1 MTKLPY
7 RQAML
12 MKHTAWMNTRLIER
26 GPRPEDERYVPLA
39 VRMLTLVG
47 CLNYAMLDLESELT
61 ASGLFRHETKRR
73 YTQARTLVAQA
84 HGIAWSMLR
93 KIDDRAA
100 RQYNDKTDE
109 AYRTISGCILLEAPQ
124 RSYNIVLSLCRIIS
138 SLNGR
143 ISGRYDFNP
152 AKPLVR
158 ILALLECTGIEDYRI
173 DEIIEL
179 NLTD

>member
-143 ISGRYDFNP
+143 ISTTSTRPNLLYASRLCWSVPGS
-152 AKPLVR
+152 R
-158 ILALLECTGIEDYRI
+158 ITGSTR
-173 DEIIEL
+173 L
-179 NLTD
+179 SN

>member
-1 MTKLPY
+1 MTNLSY

-12 MKHTAWMNTRLIER
+12 IKHTAWMNTRLLAR

-61 ASGLFRHETKRR
+61 APGLFH
-73 YTQARTLVAQA
+73 
-84 HGIAWSMLR
+84 LR

-158 ILALLECTGIEDYRI
+158 IPALLECIGIEDCKI
-173 DEIIEL
+173 DGIIEL
-179 NLTD
+179 NLID

>member
-12 MKHTAWMNTRLIER
+12 IKHTAWMNTRLLAR

-61 ASGLFRHETKRR
+61 ASGLFHHETKRR
-73 YTQARTLVAQA
+73 YTQAQTLVSQA

-152 AKPLVR
+152 VKPLVR
-158 ILALLECTGIEDYRI
+158 IPALLECTGIEDCKI
-173 DEIIEL
+173 DGIIEL

>member
-1 MTKLPY
+1 MDMKKRIIRVFPTKTNATP
-7 RQAML
+7 
-12 MKHTAWMNTRLIER
+12 T
-26 GPRPEDERYVPLA
+26 DEL
-39 VRMLTLVG
+39 VRI
-47 CLNYAMLDLESELT
+47 
-61 ASGLFRHETKRR
+61 RETPSFFDE
-73 YTQARTLVAQA
+73 A
-84 HGIAWSMLR
+84 
-93 KIDDRAA
+93 
-100 RQYNDKTDE
+100 DE
-109 AYRTISGCILLEAPQ
+109 AYRCISDCILLEAPQ

-158 ILALLECTGIEDYRI
+158 IPALLECTGIEDCKI

>member
-124 RSYNIVLSLCRIIS
+124 RSYNICCGCAS
-138 SLNGR
+138 
-143 ISGRYDFNP
+143 
-152 AKPLVR
+152 
-158 ILALLECTGIEDYRI
+158 ILPRTLPPCSAIRVGSIH
-173 DEIIEL
+173 
-179 NLTD
+179 

>member
-1 MTKLPY
+1 MTNLSY

-12 MKHTAWMNTRLIER
+12 IKHTAWMNTRLLAR

-47 CLNYAMLDLESELT
+47 CLNYAMLDLES
-61 ASGLFRHETKRR
+61 GLFHHETKRR
-73 YTQARTLVAQA
+73 YTQAQTLVSQA

-109 AYRTISGCILLEAPQ
+109 ADRTISGCILLEAPQ
-124 RSYNIVLSLCRIIS
+124 RSYNIVLSLCRIIG

-158 ILALLECTGIEDYRI
+158 IPALLECTGIEDCKI
-173 DEIIEL
+173 DGIIEL
-179 NLTD
+179 NLID

>member
-26 GPRPEDERYVPLA
+26 GPRPEVVRYVPLA

-158 ILALLECTGIEDYRI
+158 IRELLVCTGIVDYRI

>member
-1 MTKLPY
+1 MTNLPY

-12 MKHTAWMNTRLIER
+12 IKHTAWMNTRLLTR

-61 ASGLFRHETKRR
+61 ASGLFHHETKRR
-73 YTQARTLVAQA
+73 YTQAQTLVTQA

-109 AYRTISGCILLEAPQ
+109 AYRTISGCILKGLTTSCCRCVGSSALSTVGFRAATTSTRPNLLYAS
-124 RSYNIVLSLCRIIS
+124 RLCWSVSGSRIV
-138 SLNGR
+138 
-143 ISGRYDFNP
+143 
-152 AKPLVR
+152 K
-158 ILALLECTGIEDYRI
+158 
-173 DEIIEL
+173 
-179 NLTD
+179 

>member
-47 CLNYAMLDLESELT
+47 CLNYAM
-61 ASGLFRHETKRR
+61 FHHETKRR

-109 AYRTISGCILLEAPQ
+109 AYRCISDCILLEAPQ

-158 ILALLECTGIEDYRI
+158 IPALLECTGIEDC
-173 DEIIEL
+173 
-179 NLTD
+179 

>member
-1 MTKLPY
+1 MTNLSY

-12 MKHTAWMNTRLIER
+12 IKHTAWMNTRLLAR

-61 ASGLFRHETKRR
+61 ASGLFHHETKRR
-73 YTQARTLVAQA
+73 YTQAQTLVSQA

-152 AKPLVR
+152 AKPPVR
-158 ILALLECTGIEDYRI
+158 IPALLECIGIEDCKI
-173 DEIIEL
+173 DGIIEL
-179 NLTD
+179 NLID

>member
-1 MTKLPY
+1 MTNLSY

-12 MKHTAWMNTRLIER
+12 IKHTAWMNTRLLAR

-61 ASGLFRHETKRR
+61 ASGLFHHETKRR
-73 YTQARTLVAQA
+73 YTQAQTLVTQA

-158 ILALLECTGIEDYRI
+158 IQQINENEKIHTSGFRRL
-173 DEIIEL
+173 
-179 NLTD
+179 

>member
-152 AKPLVR
+152 AKPFVR
-158 ILALLECTGIEDYRI
+158 IPALLECTGIEDYRI

>member
-1 MTKLPY
+1 MLAHVE
-7 RQAML
+7 AMRKQYPAARVVL
-12 MKHTAWMNTRLIER
+12 WASLECTNFSIAKGGQSRDADSRT
-26 GPRPEDERYVPLA
+26 LA
-39 VRMLTLVG
+39 
-47 CLNYAMLDLESELT
+47 EH
-61 ASGLFRHETKRR
+61 LFRYIDALRPDYIQIENVKEFMTWGP
-73 YTQARTLVAQA
+73 LVV
-84 HGIAWSMLR
+84 
-93 KIDDRAA
+93 KVV
-100 RQYNDKTDE
+100 E

-158 ILALLECTGIEDYRI
+158 IPALLECTGIEDCKI
-173 DEIIEL
+173 DGIIEL

>member
-1 MTKLPY
+1 MTKLSY

-12 MKHTAWMNTRLIER
+12 MKHTAWMNTRLLTR
-26 GPRPEDERYVPLA
+26 GPRPEDARYVPLA

-61 ASGLFRHETKRR
+61 ASGLFHHETKRR
-73 YTQARTLVAQA
+73 YTQAQTLVSQA
-84 HGIAWSMLR
+84 HAWSMLR

-158 ILALLECTGIEDYRI
+158 IPALLECTGIEDCKI

-179 NLTD
+179 NLE

>member
-1 MTKLPY
+1 
-7 RQAML
+7 
-12 MKHTAWMNTRLIER
+12 
-26 GPRPEDERYVPLA
+26 
-39 VRMLTLVG
+39 
-47 CLNYAMLDLESELT
+47 MLDLESELT

-158 ILALLECTGIEDYRI
+158 IPALLECTGIEDYRI

>member
-73 YTQARTLVAQA
+73 YTQAQTLVAQA

-124 RSYNIVLSLCRIIS
+124 GLTTSCCRCVGSSALSTVGFRVATTSIRPNLLYASRICWS
-138 SLNGR
+138 VPGSR
-143 ISGRYDFNP
+143 I
-152 AKPLVR
+152 AK
-158 ILALLECTGIEDYRI
+158 
-173 DEIIEL
+173 
-179 NLTD
+179 

>member
-1 MTKLPY
+1 MTKLSY

-12 MKHTAWMNTRLIER
+12 MKHTALMNARQLAR
-26 GPRPEDERYVPLA
+26 GPRPEDARYVPLA
-39 VRMLTLVG
+39 VRMLTLIG

-61 ASGLFRHETKRR
+61 AAGLFRHETKRR
-73 YTQARTLVAQA
+73 YTQAQTLVTQA

-109 AYRTISGCILLEAPQ
+109 AYRTISSCILLEAPQ
-124 RSYNIVLSLCRIIS
+124 RSYNIVLSLCRIIG

-143 ISGRYDFNP
+143 I
-152 AKPLVR
+152 
-158 ILALLECTGIEDYRI
+158 
-173 DEIIEL
+173 
-179 NLTD
+179 

>member
-109 AYRTISGCILLEAPQ
+109 AYRTISGCILLEIGRA
-124 RSYNIVLSLCRIIS
+124 SCRE
-138 SLNGR
+138 R
-143 ISGRYDFNP
+143 
-152 AKPLVR
+152 V
-158 ILALLECTGIEDYRI
+158 
-173 DEIIEL
+173 
-179 NLTD
+179 

>member
-1 MTKLPY
+1 MTNLPY

-12 MKHTAWMNTRLIER
+12 MKHTAWMNTRLIAR
-26 GPRPEDERYVPLA
+26 GPRPEDERYVP
-39 VRMLTLVG
+39 LTLVG

-61 ASGLFRHETKRR
+61 ASGLFHHETKRR
-73 YTQARTLVAQA
+73 YTQAQTLVSQA

-158 ILALLECTGIEDYRI
+158 IPALLECTGIEDCKI

-179 NLTD
+179 NLE

>member
-1 MTKLPY
+1 MTNLPY

-12 MKHTAWMNTRLIER
+12 IKHTAWMNTRLLAR
-26 GPRPEDERYVPLA
+26 GPRPEDARYVPLA

-47 CLNYAMLDLESELT
+47 CLNYAMLDLEAELT

-73 YTQARTLVAQA
+73 YTQAQTLVAQA

-93 KIDDRAA
+93 KIDDWAA

-109 AYRTISGCILLEAPQ
+109 AYRTISDCILLEAPQ

-158 ILALLECTGIEDYRI
+158 IPALLECTGIEDCKI
-173 DEIIEL
+173 DKIIEL
-179 NLTD
+179 NLID

>member
-1 MTKLPY
+1 MTNLSY

-12 MKHTAWMNTRLIER
+12 IKHTAWMNTRLLAR

-61 ASGLFRHETKRR
+61 ASGLFHHETKRR
-73 YTQARTLVAQA
+73 YTQAQTLVSQA
-84 HGIAWSMLR
+84 HGVAWSMLR

-109 AYRTISGCILLEAPQ
+109 AYRTISGCVSCWRLLKGLTTSCCRCVGSSALSTVGFRAATTSTRPNLLYAS
-124 RSYNIVLSLCRIIS
+124 RLCWSVPGSRIV
-138 SLNGR
+138 
-143 ISGRYDFNP
+143 
-152 AKPLVR
+152 K
-158 ILALLECTGIEDYRI
+158 
-173 DEIIEL
+173 
-179 NLTD
+179 